1 MREPRVSIV
10 IPTWNRS
17 RLLRRALESALSQ
30 TLEDIEIVVS
40 DNGSTDDTPE
50 VVRDYDDP
58 RLRYSRVERNLGLH
72 GGLNRALGLA
82 TAPYVA
88 VLHDDDMFYPRNV
101 EMKAAFFDAH
111 PTVGTVYSPVDVL
124 DAHGAVVKHDVPYGG
139 RPAPGV
145 EPAADYRLRSMQ
157 QIGLNDFSATML
169 RRSAVKD
176 HTFEVEDGPHCDLG
190 LRLRMSLHS
199 DFGYLD
205 EVLTA
210 RMQHEGSL
218 SATTGIETPSEAYHF
233 GVTFKHIEGVNAVK
247 RSFLR
252 EFGPLL
258 ADRDELERACD
269 EWLPLALSRVVFN
282 ANQADRRLRPTI
294 ESIRAAVRIDSR
306 VLRQRLVAGS
316 IAACLIGPRGRR
328 GVRSLDRAL
337 RSRSRPS

>member
-10 IPTWNRS
+10 ISTWNRS

-40 DNGSTDDTPE
+40 DNGSTDDTRE
-50 VVRDYDDP
+50 VVREYDDP
-58 RLRYSRVERNLGLH
+58 RLRYSRVEHNLGLH

-88 VLHDDDMFYPRNV
+88 MLHDDDMFYPRNV
-101 EMKAAFFDAH
+101 EVKAAFFDAH

-124 DAHGAVVKHDVPYGG
+124 DAHGTVVKHDVSYGG

-145 EPAADYRLRSMQ
+145 ESAADYRRRTMQ

-169 RRSAVKD
+169 RRSAVHD
-176 HTFEVEDGPHCDLG
+176 QVFEVEDGPHCDLG
-190 LRLRMSLHS
+190 LRLRMSLRS

-233 GVTFKHIEGVNAVK
+233 GVTFKHIEGVDVVK
-247 RSFLR
+247 RRFLR
-252 EFGPLL
+252 EFAAVL
-258 ADRDELERACD
+258 DDHDELERACD
-269 EWLPLALSRVVFN
+269 AWLPLALSRVVFN
-282 ANQADRRLRPTI
+282 GNQADRRLRPTV
-294 ESIRAAVRIDSR
+294 ESIRAAARIDSR
-306 VLRQRLVAGS
+306 VLRQRLVVGAV
-316 IAACLIGPRGRR
+316 AACLVGARGRQ
-328 GVRSLDRAL
+328 GVRSLNRAL
-337 RSRSRPS
+337 RSRSGPS